1 MKEGEARFCAK
12 VPMTLH
18 RPALARSLLNLL
30 LQRVGFRLRRRLL
43 KTYPPPKMEY
53 MAFLTTW
60 PRIIKLYYAIL
71 AATIEVWIAIKIRDR
86 TFPLASRLF

>member
-1 MKEGEARFCAK
+1 
-12 VPMTLH
+12 
-18 RPALARSLLNLL
+18 
-30 LQRVGFRLRRRLL
+30 
-43 KTYPPPKMEY
+43 MEY